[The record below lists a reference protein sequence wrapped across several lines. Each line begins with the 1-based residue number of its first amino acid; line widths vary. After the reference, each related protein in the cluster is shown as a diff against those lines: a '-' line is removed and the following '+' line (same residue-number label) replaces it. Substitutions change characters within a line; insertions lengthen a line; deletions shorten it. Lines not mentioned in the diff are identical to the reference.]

1 LFKEYL
7 SNTNLTHE
15 QFKEDLIKALEL
27 IEEKVKKEN
36 DKDKRE
42 MYTNLI
48 QKCNKLVDDLKQQ
61 EKPMSANSLN
71 DYIIK
76 SKDVLSQ
83 WLDKQKGTQL
93 DNMNSL
99 FSDLSSYYEGQF
111 HKDMKALNVKN
122 KQNLISSQL

>member
-1 LFKEYL
+1 
-7 SNTNLTHE
+7 
-15 QFKEDLIKALEL
+15 
-27 IEEKVKKEN
+27 
-36 DKDKRE
+36 

-48 QKCNKLVDDLKQQ
+48 QKCYKLVDDLKQHE
-61 EKPMSANSLN
+61 EKQLSTNSLN

-93 DNMNSL
+93 NNMNSL

-111 HKDMKALNVKN
+111 HKDMKALNVN
-122 KQNLISSQL
+122 